1 MLDLGETHLLEEMDL
16 AKSGGDSSPPA
27 FRRLR
32 AYRGAVQEAGW
43 IALNMAAWPLTLVDE
58 AVRTGAE
65 KVRKEST
72 VPIRQTPATEAAV
85 VPILLV
91 HGYFQ
96 NRGGLLYMQR
106 CLKKQGFKSVHMFCY
121 NPVRKSIPEM
131 ANCLSARVEQVMA
144 RTGAHQVHL
153 VGHSLG
159 GLICRYYVEKMSC
172 SKKIHT
178 LVTIATPHNGTVM
191 AYGGRSPAARQ
202 MRPDSEFIQI
212 MKTSRKPRSVRYI
225 SYYSNLDAIVL
236 PARSAILSNGNGSN
250 VKNILVHDMGHLS
263 LLISPELVASVGSK
277 LSESP

>member
-1 MLDLGETHLLEEMDL
+1 MLEEIDL
-16 AKSGGDSSPPA
+16 AKAGGNSTSPA

-32 AYRGAVQEAGW
+32 AYRGAVQEVGW
-43 IALNMAAWPLTLVDE
+43 IALNMAAWPLTLVDG
-58 AVRTGAE
+58 AVRSGAGMI
-65 KVRKEST
+65 RKE
-72 VPIRQTPATEAAV
+72 PDLPMRLPPAKEAAE

-96 NRGGLLYMQR
+96 NRGGLLFMQR
-106 CLKKQGFKSVHMFCY
+106 SLKKHGFKSVHVFSY

-131 ANCLSARVEQVMA
+131 ANCLSNRVEQVMA
-144 RTGAHQVHL
+144 RTGAKQIHL

-172 SKKIHT
+172 SKKVHT
-178 LVTIATPHNGTVM
+178 LVTVATPHNGTVM

-212 MKTSRKPRSVRYI
+212 MKKSRKPRSVRYV

-263 LLISPELVASVGSK
+263 LLISPELIASVGST
-277 LSESP
+277 LSES